1 MSKICGVGFSVSR
14 AAFVC
19 LGGNVPGGGG
29 VLFLLYFPFSFASPL
44 WAGPLRNERDSRE
57 RLSLRVVV
65 FMPDYQAMYLTL
77 FQASEEA
84 INLLIQAQQQCEE
97 LYLSAPEPELE
108 PPPPPLPSNP

>member
-1 MSKICGVGFSVSR
+1 
-14 AAFVC
+14 
-19 LGGNVPGGGG
+19 
-29 VLFLLYFPFSFASPL
+29 
-44 WAGPLRNERDSRE
+44 
-57 RLSLRVVV
+57 
-65 FMPDYQAMYLTL
+65 MYLTL